1 MIRIPLL
8 AFCCAAA
15 LAITVQAEAQ
25 ASQNTAQAT
34 SVLPGYAT
42 VADDVVGAPLIID
55 ARIASISPIKS
66 SENPNVTPGRAHVYI
81 EADVLALIR
90 GANALP
96 ARIAYVAEI
105 PLNARGKL
113 PKLKKQRVVLF
124 ARTVAA
130 RADQVQLTGLDSQIA
145 WSADLDAL
153 VRTITKDVLAADAPP
168 AITGVGNTFHVPG
181 SLPGEGETQVF
192 LQTSTGAP
200 VSLQILRRPGEQTRW
215 AVSLGDIVDNGAG
228 PPKPATLLW
237 YRLACGLPR
246 EIPAESLSA
255 EEPGNAAAARED
267 YALVLHELGPCK

>member
-1 MIRIPLL
+1 MIRIPVL
-8 AFCCAAA
+8 AFCCVAAHVT
-15 LAITVQAEAQ
+15 AIQTAAQ
-25 ASQNTAQAT
+25 PTQNTAQA
-34 SVLPGYAT
+34 SPVLPSYAT
-42 VADDVVGAPLIID
+42 VANEVVGAPLIID
-55 ARIASISPIKS
+55 ARISDVIPIKTGETS
-66 SENPNVTPGRAHVYI
+66 NVTPGRAQVYI

-96 ARIAYVAEI
+96 ARISYVAEI

-124 ARTVAA
+124 ARPVAA
-130 RADQVQLTGLDSQIA
+130 RADQVQLTGTDGQIA

-153 VRTITKDVLAADAPP
+153 VRGITKDVLAADAPP
-168 AITGVGNTFHVPG
+168 AITGVGNAFHVPG

-192 LQTSTGAP
+192 LQTSTGTP

-215 AVSLGDIVDNGAG
+215 SVSLGDIVDNGAG

-255 EEPGNAAAARED
+255 EDPANAAAARED
-267 YALVLHELGPCK
+267 YALVLRDLGPCT